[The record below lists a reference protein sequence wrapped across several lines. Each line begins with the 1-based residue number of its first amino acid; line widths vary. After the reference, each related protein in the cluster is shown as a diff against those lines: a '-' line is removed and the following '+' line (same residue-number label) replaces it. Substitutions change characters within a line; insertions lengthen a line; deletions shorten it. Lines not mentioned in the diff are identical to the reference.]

1 MEPGMETIVN
11 KIRYAMPR
19 KRDPQPIDPI
29 LKFAIENKDYF
40 SWPLEIKKEACS
52 RLAIWLT
59 NLSFMGEYSRQEL
72 INLQIEEAIKEEEF
86 EYCEF
91 VRDVETF
98 FRTKNWKHLV

>member
-1 MEPGMETIVN
+1 M
-11 KIRYAMPR
+11 AR
-19 KRDPQPIDPI
+19 KKKEEEAIDPI

-40 SWPLEIKKEACS
+40 SWPLEIKKEACQ

-59 NLSFMGEYSRQEL
+59 NASFMGELSRQDL
-72 INLQIEEAIKEEEF
+72 INLQIEEAEKEEEY

-98 FRTKNWKHLV
+98 FQTKNWQHLHDRDSSN